1 MNLDELT
8 STGESLHTR
17 LGQEYYLTLS
27 GLKTGPEFGRIYD
40 AFDSLLSGSALQVA
54 RGSGSLVLFEW
65 IVGVR
70 TGRKVAPFEEEQL
83 VREQELTLSVGGRDI
98 PYLRAAIEIANTPDR
113 DLRIALD
120 RARAREGAKALNE
133 IRRRRF
139 SLEHAE
145 IEQLGYSDYV
155 DGVSSLSGIDLGTLG
170 DRAERFLKQTDDMFS
185 EGLATLVKKR
195 LGLGLG
201 ELVRADASWTFRA
214 DQYDTAF
221 PPDRLVS
228 AATRQMDEMGLD
240 IEQGGRI
247 RLDTEERERK
257 QSRAFCVP
265 VRIPDE
271 VYLVM
276 RPQGGHKDYRT
287 FWHELGHAM
296 HFATPS
302 RDLPFEA
309 RWLGDNSVTEGFAM
323 LWDHLTMDPDWLARY
338 TGLGSGQIR
347 ELVGELAVQELHLV
361 RRYAAKLLYELS
373 LHRSDL
379 VGLES
384 EYVERLTE
392 STLFAYSE
400 DDYLI
405 DVDPNFYCAR
415 YLRAWQLEA
424 RLSSVLR
431 GRYGTDWFCNPQ
443 AGAFVRELM
452 GRGQEQPADRLVEKV
467 SGSPLAFE
475 PVAERLERLLI

>member
-1 MNLDELT
+1 VNLDELT
-8 STGESLHTR
+8 SAGESLHTR

-27 GLKTGPEFGRIYD
+27 GLKTEPEFGRIYD
-40 AFDSLLSGSALQVA
+40 AFDSLLSRSALEIA
-54 RGSGSLVLFEW
+54 RGSGSLALFEW

-70 TGRKVAPFEEEQL
+70 IGRKVAPFEEEQL
-83 VREQELTLSVGGRDI
+83 VREQELTLSVGGRDM

-145 IEQLGYSDYV
+145 MEQLGYSDYV

-170 DRAERFLKQTDDMFS
+170 DRAEQFLKQTDDIFS

-221 PPDRLVS
+221 PPDKLVS
-228 AATRQMDEMGLD
+228 AAMRQMDEMGLD

-265 VRIPDE
+265 VKIPDE

-373 LHRSDL
+373 LHRSDH

-392 STLFAYSE
+392 ATLFAYSE

-405 DVDPNFYCAR
+405 DVDPSFYCAR

-431 GRYGTDWFCNPQ
+431 GRYGTDWFRNPQ

-475 PVAERLERLLI
+475 PVAERLERLLT

>member
-1 MNLDELT
+1 
-8 STGESLHTR
+8 
-17 LGQEYYLTLS
+17 
-27 GLKTGPEFGRIYD
+27 
-40 AFDSLLSGSALQVA
+40 
-54 RGSGSLVLFEW
+54 
-65 IVGVR
+65 
-70 TGRKVAPFEEEQL
+70 
-83 VREQELTLSVGGRDI
+83 
-98 PYLRAAIEIANTPDR
+98 
-113 DLRIALD
+113 
-120 RARAREGAKALNE
+120 
-133 IRRRRF
+133 
-139 SLEHAE
+139 
-145 IEQLGYSDYV
+145 
-155 DGVSSLSGIDLGTLG
+155 
-170 DRAERFLKQTDDMFS
+170 
-185 EGLATLVKKR
+185 
-195 LGLGLG
+195 
-201 ELVRADASWTFRA
+201 
-214 DQYDTAF
+214 
-221 PPDRLVS
+221 
-228 AATRQMDEMGLD
+228 
-240 IEQGGRI
+240 
-247 RLDTEERERK
+247 
-257 QSRAFCVP
+257 
-265 VRIPDE
+265 
-271 VYLVM
+271 
-276 RPQGGHKDYRT
+276 
-287 FWHELGHAM
+287 
-296 HFATPS
+296 
-302 RDLPFEA
+302 
-309 RWLGDNSVTEGFAM
+309 M